1 MRKTEDRTTMSTNT
15 FRGSAKIIP
24 FPSRARP
31 PSAVPHEA
39 ETAVTK
45 FPLPR
50 AAKVA
55 CGGAWY
61 HQAAIEDAEQARSN

>member
-1 MRKTEDRTTMSTNT
+1 
-15 FRGSAKIIP
+15 
-24 FPSRARP
+24 
-31 PSAVPHEA
+31 
-39 ETAVTK
+39 VTK